1 MRHAFVLQPNSPIY
15 VVPLFVKWLVPFF
28 SDPRAVFT
36 QHAFL
41 TPTLF
46 DANALVAA
54 SEVELRKGAARTLSA
69 LIQCHPRNPKVLHQL
84 GAIPSLVCERGGGG
98 GEEREG
104 GG

>member
-1 MRHAFVLQPNSPIY
+1 MAGAFLLRPQSRFYAACV
-15 VVPLFVKWLVPFF
+15 
-28 SDPRAVFT
+28 
-36 QHAFL
+36 L

-46 DANALVAA
+46 DPNALLAA

-84 GAIPSLVCERGGGG
+84 GAIPSLVCERGDGG